1 MGRILV
7 SEFISLDGVF
17 ESPSWTMA
25 FGFDP
30 AMGADMSGLMGEGTS
45 DILLGRTTH
54 AEFAPAWST
63 RTADD
68 DPGAPFMNDT
78 PKHVVTSRPLEV
90 EWSNSTV
97 LGGYDPEAIAR
108 LRDEAAGNVWVTGS
122 GTLVR
127 ALLTDTLVDELHLFL
142 YPVIRGTGKRLF
154 LDGEATRTLALAGS
168 HSYDNGVLHL
178 HYAPT
183 G

>member
-1 MGRILV
+1 MGKILV
-7 SEFISLDGVF
+7 SEFISLDGVY

-30 AMGADMSGLMGEGTS
+30 AMGADMSRLMGDDTS

-54 AEFAPAWST
+54 AEFAPAWSV
-63 RTADD
+63 RTAEQ

-90 EWSNSTV
+90 EWSNTDV
-97 LGGYDPEAIAR
+97 IDGYDPAAIAR
-108 LRDEAAGNVWVTGS
+108 LRDDATGNVWVTGS

-127 ALLTDTLVDELHLFL
+127 ALLTDTLVDELHLFV

-154 LDGEATRTLALAGS
+154 VDGAATRTLALADS
-168 HSYDNGVLHL
+168 HTYDNGVLHL
-178 HYAPT
+178 NYTPA
-183 G
+183 